1 MFSVGIIL
9 NISEEKLSVI
19 IMNLVKIDPIQVINM
34 DCLNIIF
41 SYLDPTSMKKATLV
55 SRLMLILYIYIF

>member
-34 DCLNIIF
+34 DCLSIIF